1 MRRHRVFIVIC
12 VLALA
17 LGAGNAIRHGL
28 SAGHIQTANE
38 SPSKDAATP
47 PAQVLRKKDWA
58 PHSQSPH
65 RRVASNSS
73 VPLPPPGTPLKDIY
87 AELKA
92 RADAGDVAAAARL
105 AHDLGKCQYIAHIK
119 QTLPQIMPFVLDQD
133 DKKLTADELS
143 RRDKTLDFY
152 QKQFD
157 MVRGNAA
164 FCAGLD
170 RSDFETLTPVL
181 KRAAQ
186 LGSTTATDC
195 YLSSGL
201 TDMEGLLD
209 HPEWLVEF
217 KQNAM
222 PLAQAAIENGD
233 WVTVGIMEHAYG
245 GLFNDFLSQIT
256 GTDLAQRYRYLKLQR
271 LGASGDF
278 IAKLDKQISGITQ
291 NLTAGQIADGDNW
304 ALDTYAHYFN
314 GSSSNELSNGTNV
327 CQISD
332 N

>member
-1 MRRHRVFIVIC
+1 MRQHRILVVIGI
-12 VLALA
+12 LALA
-17 LGAGNAIRHGL
+17 LGAGYFLHRSATAGRPVPPSGAGITASAARPTPETDSASTTRKPTARH
-28 SAGHIQTANE
+28 
-38 SPSKDAATP
+38 
-47 PAQVLRKKDWA
+47 V
-58 PHSQSPH
+58 
-65 RRVASNSS
+65 VASTSS
-73 VPLPPPGTPLKDIY
+73 APLPPPGTPLKDIY

-92 RADAGDVAAAARL
+92 RSAAGDAAAAARL
-105 AHDLGKCQYIAHIK
+105 AHDLGKCQYVARMK
-119 QTLPQIMPFVLDQD
+119 QTLPQIMPSVLDQD
-133 DKKLTADELS
+133 EKKLTADALS
-143 RRDKTLDFY
+143 KRDRTLAFY
-152 QKQFD
+152 QEQFD
-157 MVRGNAA
+157 TVRENEA

-181 KRAAQ
+181 QLAAQ

-209 HPEWLVEF
+209 HPEWLVDF

-222 PLAQAAIENGD
+222 PLAQAAIEKGD
-233 WVTVGIMEHAYG
+233 WVTVGIMEHSYG
-245 GLFNDFLSQIT
+245 GFFNDFLSQIT

-278 IAKLDKQISGITQ
+278 IAKLDKQISGITP
-291 NLTAGQIADGDNW
+291 NLTTDQIADGDAW
-304 ALDTYAHYFN
+304 AQGMYTRYFN
-314 GSSSNELSNGTNV
+314 GTSSNELSNGTNV

>member
-1 MRRHRVFIVIC
+1 MRRQRIFAVLCILVLTLDAGYFLHRQAI
-12 VLALA
+12 ARHA
-17 LGAGNAIRHGL
+17 AHPEASAAANAAAQ
-28 SAGHIQTANE
+28 SAPKA
-38 SPSKDAATP
+38 DAAKSST
-47 PAQVLRKKDWA
+47 RK
-58 PHSQSPH
+58 QSTQH
-65 RRVASNSS
+65 VVAATSAA
-73 VPLPPPGTPLKDIY
+73 PLPPPGTPLKDIY

-92 RADAGDVAAAARL
+92 RAAAGDVAAAARL
-105 AHDLGKCQYIAHIK
+105 AHDLGKCQYIAHMK

-133 DKKLTADELS
+133 DKKLTTNELS
-143 RRDKTLDFY
+143 RRDKTLAFY

-157 MVRGNAA
+157 TVRDNEA

-170 RSDFETLTPVL
+170 RSDFGTLMPAL
-181 KRAAQ
+181 LRAAQ

-209 HPEWLVEF
+209 HPEWLVDF
-217 KQNAM
+217 KENAM
-222 PLAQAAIENGD
+222 PLAQAAMERGD

-245 GLFNDFLSQIT
+245 GFFNDFISQVT

-278 IAKLDKQISGITQ
+278 IAKLDKQISGIAQ
-291 NLTAGQIADGDNW
+291 NLSAGQIADGDNW
-304 ALDTYAHYFN
+304 ALNTYARYFN

>member
-1 MRRHRVFIVIC
+1 MRRHRVFLAIC

-17 LGAGNAIRHGL
+17 LGAGYFLHLGVT
-28 SAGHIQTANE
+28 AGHIAP
-38 SPSKDAATP
+38 PSSTEIAASAKQSAP
-47 PAQVLRKKDWA
+47 PAESASIAHKQA
-58 PHSQSPH
+58 TH
-65 RRVASNSS
+65 RVVVSS
-73 VPLPPPGTPLKDIY
+73 APLPPPGTPLKDIF
-87 AELKA
+87 AELEA

-105 AHDLGKCQYIAHIK
+105 AHDLGKCQYIAHMK

-143 RRDKTLDFY
+143 RRDKRLGFY

-157 MVRGNAA
+157 TVRDNAA

-170 RSDFETLTPVL
+170 RSDFETLMPAL
-181 KRAAQ
+181 LRASQ

-201 TDMEGLLD
+201 NDMEGLLD

-222 PLAQAAIENGD
+222 PLAKTAIENGD

-245 GLFNDFLSQIT
+245 GFFNDFISQIT

-278 IAKLDKQISGITQ
+278 IAKLDKQISGIAPS
-291 NLTAGQIADGDNW
+291 LTVDQIADGDTW
-304 ALDTYAHYFN
+304 AQDTYARYFN
-314 GSSSNELSNGTNV
+314 GTSSNGLSNGTNV